1 MEFIEWAQRRLIAH
15 GFNPGIVDGV
25 WGRNTL
31 KATVAFQTAR
41 GLPAEGVLNT
51 ATVAAL
57 REQPGAGADAG
68 GNAGTLSSDAPKQ
81 DLLDH
86 FHWMALAIRKRGL
99 HERDDNPELRR
110 FLKSDG
116 TTLGDPSKLPWC
128 GDFVETCIA
137 VTVPSAAI
145 PNNPYLARN
154 WLKFGK
160 TVEPCFGSILVFWRG
175 SRSGT
180 KGHVG
185 FYYSE
190 DADNYHVLGGN
201 QSNEVNVSRLKKNRL
216 LGARL
221 PDVGGPY
228 PRKVV
233 TKKSDWALSEDEF

>member
-1 MEFIEWAQRRLIAH
+1 MSFIEWAQTRLVAH

-31 KATVAFQTAR
+31 AATLEFQR
-41 GLPAEGVLNT
+41 DRCIPESGKLNQ
-51 ATVAAL
+51 ATIAAL
-57 REQPGAGADAG
+57 RAAPGF
-68 GNAGTLSSDAPKQ
+68 SSTEPAEKPKDVPAQ
-81 DLLDH
+81 NLWDQ
-86 FHWMALAIRKRGL
+86 FSWMSLALRKKGL
-99 HERDDNPELRR
+99 HEDRDKTILKE

-116 TTLGDPSKLPWC
+116 KTLGDPSQLPWC

-137 VTVPSAAI
+137 VSLPTAII

-154 WLKFGK
+154 WLHFGA

-190 DADNYHVLGGN
+190 DDDVYHVLGGN
-201 QSNEVNVSRLKKNRL
+201 QSDSVSVTSLAKNRL
-216 LGARL
+216 LGARM
-221 PDVGGPY
+221 PTVGGPY

-233 TKKSDWALSEDEF
+233 RSKADWKLTTNEF